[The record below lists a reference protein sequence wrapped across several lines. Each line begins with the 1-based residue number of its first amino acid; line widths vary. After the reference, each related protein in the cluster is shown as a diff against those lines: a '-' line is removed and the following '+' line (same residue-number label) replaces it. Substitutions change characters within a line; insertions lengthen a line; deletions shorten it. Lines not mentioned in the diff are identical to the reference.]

1 MKDRFERQIRDI
13 KSERDSYK
21 KERSHIVS
29 QFDLCVSNYD
39 KIKSQITDITQR
51 SDKCTDEKWH
61 LQQRVNTQGS
71 KTDVRKQC
79 DYMMNGLMAE
89 RDSCMVKVKST
100 EN

>member
-1 MKDRFERQIRDI
+1 MEKESNALDTQYHAQRDMKDRFERQIRDI

-61 LQQRVNTQGS
+61 LQQRVNT
-71 KTDVRKQC
+71 
-79 DYMMNGLMAE
+79 
-89 RDSCMVKVKST
+89 
-100 EN
+100 